1 MVSLA
6 RIAIT
11 QSVSGKKMSVTLGTS
26 YLVSDK
32 IIITN
37 FIIVWDLQNDTS
49 VAQGS
54 QLYLQK

>member
-11 QSVSGKKMSVTLGTS
+11 QSVSGKKMSVKLGTS

-37 FIIVWDLQNDTS
+37 FIMVWDLQN

>member
-11 QSVSGKKMSVTLGTS
+11 QSVSGKKMSVKLGTS

-37 FIIVWDLQNDTS
+37 FIMVWDLQNDTS